1 MKKEKGLPHGSKH
14 SGLQN
19 TVVGFFWPVY
29 KKQKSPPRS
38 VCGCDTKN
46 IMEANHGS
54 TNRTGTPVVTF
65 SYENPTRG
73 RASQGGSAIPRTP
86 KQSLLQAKEV
96 PSVLNINVKMTER
109 YGTVI
114 SFHTDK
120 NRYYT

>member
-1 MKKEKGLPHGSKH
+1 M
-14 SGLQN
+14 
-19 TVVGFFWPVY
+19 FFCFVFCC
-29 KKQKSPPRS
+29 Q
-38 VCGCDTKN
+38 
-46 IMEANHGS
+46 
-54 TNRTGTPVVTF
+54 
-65 SYENPTRG
+65 NPTMG